1 MSLRLLRPLR
11 HLPVVDGETATEE
24 DPLTDAGVA
33 DGEVTTEEDALLD
46 AGVWD
51 GVEVGVPA
59 WERMEGFWEL
69 EGDVESESL
78 PPKATA
84 GPGVVNVPK
93 LDQMSGNFTLS

>member
-1 MSLRLLRPLR
+1 
-11 HLPVVDGETATEE
+11 
-24 DPLTDAGVA
+24 
-33 DGEVTTEEDALLD
+33 
-46 AGVWD
+46 
-51 GVEVGVPA
+51 
-59 WERMEGFWEL
+59 MEGFWEL